1 MRWTLEGARS
11 MLNVRAAFQSD
22 HWRTFIDW
30 HIENEVTQTQIA
42 TCCKMTRHKLS
53 LVDRR
58 IAGYTHLQT
67 GRSFRALSRHCNRVA
82 VLHADD
88 MRL

>member
-1 MRWTLEGARS
+1 MFGPH
-11 MLNVRAAFQSD
+11 FK
-22 HWRTFIDW
+22 
-30 HIENEVTQTQIA
+30 VTTGELSSIGTSKTKSLKPTQIA